1 MSGPAALALRRVLRA
16 VRRASAVVRGVLTVA
31 LLAVVYVV
39 VFPWYAGWMRLTKR
53 RPPGWRQPEVAA
65 PGSLESLRRP
75 F

>member
-1 MSGPAALALRRVLRA
+1 MSGSRALAIRRVLLA
-16 VRRASAVVRGVLTVA
+16 VRRASGFVRATLTVA

-39 VFPWYAGWMRLTKR
+39 VFPWYAGWMRLTVR
-53 RPPGWRQPEVAA
+53 RPLGWRRPEVAA